1 MFVIGK
7 ILKPHGVKGDVRVFP
22 TTDIPSRFEWLE
34 KVHIEFET
42 PREPL
47 LLDIERV
54 RYSKQLVL
62 LKLKGID
69 SMDSAE
75 KLRGGR
81 ITISDEY
88 ALPLGIDEYYA
99 RDLYNMTVITNTGEE
114 LGILTD
120 ILETGANDV
129 YAVRMANGRD
139 ILIPA
144 VKQYILSVDIN
155 AQVMVVRLIEGLR

>member
-1 MFVIGK
+1 MFVIGR

-22 TTDIPSRFEWLE
+22 TTDNPSRFEWLE

-54 RYSKQLVL
+54 RFSRQLVL

-69 SMDSAE
+69 SMDSAD

-81 ITISDEY
+81 ITISDED

-99 RDLYNMTVITNTGEE
+99 RDLYNMTVITDIGEE

-144 VKQYILSVDIN
+144 VKQYILSVDIK
-155 AQVMVVRLIEGLR
+155 AQVMIVRLIEGLR

>member
-34 KVHIEFET
+34 KIHIEFES

-47 LLDIERV
+47 LMDIERV